1 LKPGAYMRI
10 LAFLALF
17 LTAIS
22 PSFAVKLI
30 YKYSRSKPLVYELVM
45 DSASSFVSPDS
56 GKRELKM
63 KTVIKLKQELIEA
76 DADGNMKIAMTV
88 LDAKQE
94 VNGVEKP
101 FPSATNQTQIV
112 RMKENGQI
120 LSTLG
125 QIPGQGADQNTM
137 QMVFPE
143 VAVDAGYMWKQEKDI
158 TNPIPIQTQTLYK
171 VTEINGSQ
179 VRISSIMK
187 LKNNKGDSV
196 QAESKGNTIFDADA
210 GKIVESQADFK
221 SQFEIPLQVPGL
233 LPNNSKVKVSLH
245 MKMDIRE
252 VKDEKEGQQ

>member
-1 LKPGAYMRI
+1 MRFLPF
-10 LAFLALF
+10 LAFFLIAL
-17 LTAIS
+17 S
-22 PSFAVKLI
+22 QNFAVRLI
-30 YKYSRSKPLVYELVM
+30 YKYSRSEPLVYELVM

-112 RMKENGQI
+112 RMKENGQV

-125 QIPGQGADQNTM
+125 QIPGQSADQNTM

-143 VAVDAGYMWKQEKDI
+143 LDIDAGYMWKQEKDI
-158 TNPIPIQTQTLYK
+158 SNPVPIQTQTLYK
-171 VTEINGSQ
+171 IVGIQGSQ

-187 LKNNKGDSV
+187 LKNSQGDSV
-196 QAESKGNTIFDADA
+196 QAESKGNTIFDAEK

-233 LPNNSKVKVSLH
+233 LPNNSKVKVTLH

-252 VKDEKEGQQ
+252 VKEVKKEGKNEE

>member
-1 LKPGAYMRI
+1 MRFLPF
-10 LAFLALF
+10 LAFF
-17 LTAIS
+17 LIAIS
-22 PSFAVKLI
+22 QNFAVRLI
-30 YKYSRSKPLVYELVM
+30 YKYSRSEPLVYELVM

-63 KTVIKLKQELIEA
+63 KTIIRLKQELIEA

-112 RMKENGQI
+112 RMKENGQV

-125 QIPGQGADQNTM
+125 QIPGQSADQNTM

-143 VAVDAGYMWKQEKDI
+143 LDIDAGYMWKQEKDI
-158 TNPIPIQTQTLYK
+158 SNPVPIQTQTLYK
-171 VTEINGSQ
+171 ITEIQGSQ

-187 LKNNKGDSV
+187 LKNSQGDSV
-196 QAESKGNTIFDADA
+196 QAESKGNTIFDAEK

-233 LPNNSKVKVSLH
+233 LPNNSKVKVTLH

-252 VKDEKEGQQ
+252 IKEVKKEGKNEE